1 MSHEQHDNDLS
12 RRTFVKLA
20 GAATGASLFG
30 VGTAASASATG
41 SVDSIYRNVRVR
53 EALNVWECGYRGRAD
68 RALALTDSRREA
80 GRRARRRNGD
90 DIQVQFDVAIG
101 FEAARLP
108 LFSAED
114 AADDGVDTVGDT
126 VNEHL

>member
-1 MSHEQHDNDLS
+1 LTS
-12 RRTFVKLA
+12 F
-20 GAATGASLFG
+20 ATR
-30 VGTAASASATG
+30 VGQ
-41 SVDSIYRNVRVR
+41 
-53 EALNVWECGYRGRAD
+53 
-68 RALALTDSRREA
+68 
-80 GRRARRRNGD
+80 RARRRNGD